1 MLGGRRLS
9 EEHDAPLM
17 QEGFDG
23 CAADNDSRQKKL
35 QGKLPCAWI
44 CSASVITLNLI
55 SRPRSEEQVRDVR
68 GHFLVPVPLSCLV
81 RHGSFSC
88 LVVFVVVIVWL
99 VLQPNTRSYENEA
112 GDVVLTKHIDPVIT
126 GWWLSPTCSARCRHN
141 STPSRLAST
150 SLPAMQE
157 SGPDEKEE
165 AVRDY

>member
-1 MLGGRRLS
+1 MGALLTTT
-9 EEHDAPLM
+9 
-17 QEGFDG
+17 
-23 CAADNDSRQKKL
+23 AAKKAAGQAAL
-35 QGKLPCAWI
+35 RMDMFSLRDHAQSYF
-44 CSASVITLNLI
+44 SAEIKAL
-55 SRPRSEEQVRDVR
+55 SEEQVRDVR

-112 GDVVLTKHIDPVIT
+112 GDVVLTKHMDPVIP

-165 AVRDY
+165 AVRDS

>member
-1 MLGGRRLS
+1 MRRWSCNQDCTTTVGAL
-9 EEHDAPLM
+9 
-17 QEGFDG
+17 FT
-23 CAADNDSRQKKL
+23 AAAVLRKDKFSLRDHAQSYF
-35 QGKLPCAWI
+35 
-44 CSASVITLNLI
+44 SAEIKAL
-55 SRPRSEEQVRDVR
+55 SEEQVRDVR

-112 GDVVLTKHIDPVIT
+112 GDVVLTKHMDPVIP
-126 GWWLSPTCSARCRHN
+126 GWWLSTTSSARCHHN
-141 STPSRLAST
+141 STPSHLAST

-165 AVRDY
+165 AVRDS